1 MSIGKLTRLP
11 LREVWKHEATDFTVW
26 LQDNLDLLN
35 EVLDFNLLS
44 AEREQ
49 PAGSFSVD
57 LVGEDEASRL
67 VIIENQLER
76 SDHSHLGQVLTYL
89 AQLDAQVA
97 IWIVKEARPEHLK
110 AVNWLIENTDTHFY
124 IIQLEA
130 VKIGDSAP
138 APLFTKLVGPSVE
151 ARAAGVVKK
160 ELSGR
165 YLLRKRFWELLLEI
179 AKSKTTLTS
188 KVSATTDNWIGI
200 GAGKSGLTYNFVVT
214 QNECRVE
221 MYFNTG
227 SAESNI
233 DYYNQIAANKETVET
248 TFGSPLS
255 WEPLEGKQ
263 TCRICLRTEEG
274 GYKNEETW
282 DHVCG
287 LAIDKMV
294 LLESTLAPY
303 VKKLK
308 G

>member
-11 LREVWKHEATDFTVW
+11 LREVWKHEALDFTVW

-35 EVLDFNLLS
+35 EVLDFNLVS

-138 APLFTKLVGPSVE
+138 APLFTKLVGPSLE

-165 YLLRKRFWELLLEI
+165 YLLRKRFWERLLEI

-188 KVSATTDNWIGI
+188 KVSATTDNWIGV

-227 SAESNI
+227 SAESNSG
-233 DYYNQIAANKETVET
+233 YYDQFAAHKDTIEER
-248 TFGSPLS
+248 FGSALS

-263 TCRICLRTEEG
+263 TCRICYRMEEG
-274 GYKNEETW
+274 GYKHEETW
-282 DHVCG
+282 DAVCN
-287 LAIDKMV
+287 LAVDKMM
-294 LLESTLAPY
+294 LLESSLASY

-308 G
+308 